1 MSDLIRS
8 APRMKPIYNAITNVG
23 MRYMIAELGTPSEYA
38 EKYPKLME
46 DMSGAVR
53 TLYDEEGNVDKK
65 TFSKNV
71 SGILADNNVNVSDA
85 AVDLIADGIAENF
98 TKEEVESMSNEEIVS
113 SLIERFGSADEALE
127 LAKQYQQNK
136 QNEG

>member
-1 MSDLIRS
+1 M
-8 APRMKPIYNAITNVG
+8 
-23 MRYMIAELGTPSEYA
+23 
-38 EKYPKLME
+38 
-46 DMSGAVR
+46 R

-71 SGILADNNVNVSDA
+71 SGILAENNVSVSDA

-98 TKEEVESMSNEEIVS
+98 TKEEVESMNNEEIVS
-113 SLIERFGSADEALE
+113 ALIERFGSADEALE
-127 LAKQYQQNK
+127 LAKQYQQSK